1 MTGHL
6 SFEDGAVIFRQ
17 GDVAGPAWLVESGTV
32 RLIKDGAQLADL
44 GRGATLGG
52 TGHSWKFTVIA
63 VGSVVLAHPGQA
75 AEPVDAEFEPAAPD
89 LPSAPRLSSSRGGA
103 LVPVAP
109 PPEPLWRRLPAIL
122 RSALP
127 SEADAFLEFQPDM
140 IEIEQ
145 RPAPK
150 AAQWTLLAVVA
161 MIVLAIAWASWA
173 EIDRIVTAEGR
184 LITTSSKIVVQPLE
198 TGMIRSIRVRVGQP
212 VAKGEVLATL
222 DATFAEADTA
232 ASRAQLKS
240 LEAQVRRLESE
251 LAGSAPAQYSDDARE
266 DAQQKDIR
274 ARRDKERSAALSSYD
289 SEIAEHTAAIATL
302 RREAQDAEHT
312 ARIAREVEQMR
323 ITLVQRDAGSRL
335 QLLEAEA
342 KRTAAE
348 REVTHINNQ
357 AREIAQKLAT
367 VREKR
372 GSYDSE
378 FNSKTAQELQTTRRE
393 RDKIAED
400 LKKQERRS
408 SLVQLTSPEDAVVLE
423 VAPRAA
429 GSMASASEP
438 LITLVPSGAPLEAEL
453 DVKPQDVAMLRP
465 GDFTRLKLESLPYQ
479 QHGTLSGRLDIIGGD
494 TVKVDKGGMAGPQQM
509 YRARVTIT
517 DQGLRKVPSDFRLIP
532 GMTVAGEI
540 KIGSRKVISY
550 FVYPIF
556 RALDE
561 SFREP

>member
-1 MTGHL
+1 MSGRM
-6 SFEDGAVIFRQ
+6 SYEDGAVIFRQ
-17 GDVAGPAWLVESGTV
+17 GEAAGPAWVVQSGTV
-32 RLIKDGAQLADL
+32 RLIKDGLQLADL
-44 GRGATLGG
+44 GQGATLGG
-52 TGHSWKFTVIA
+52 TGHSWTFTVLA
-63 VGSVVLAHPGQA
+63 HGHVVLAHRDGG
-75 AEPVDAEFEPAAPD
+75 AEPVDAEFEPAPPD
-89 LPSAPRLSSSRGGA
+89 LPSAKGGA
-103 LVPVAP
+103 LVPVEV

-140 IEIEQ
+140 VEIEQ

-161 MIVLAIAWASWA
+161 MIVFAVTWASLA

-184 LITTSSKIVVQPLE
+184 LVTTSAKVVVQPLE
-198 TGMIRSIRVRVGQP
+198 TGMIRSIRVRVGQT

-240 LEAQVRRLESE
+240 LDAQVKRLEAE
-251 LAGSAPAQYSDDARE
+251 LAGARPDRYSDDAKE
-266 DAQQKDIR
+266 DSQQKDIR
-274 ARRDKERSAALSSYD
+274 ARRDAERKAALASYD
-289 SEIAEHTAAIATL
+289 SEIAESSAAIATL
-302 RREAQDAEHT
+302 KREVADAEHT

-323 ITLVQRDAGSRL
+323 LTLVQRDAGSRL
-335 QLLEAEA
+335 QVLEAEA
-342 KRTAAE
+342 RRTAAE
-348 REVTHINNQ
+348 RDVNHLSNQ
-357 AREIAQKLAT
+357 SREIGQKLAT

-372 GSYDSE
+372 GSYESE

-393 RDKIAED
+393 RDKVAED

-408 SLVQLTSPEDAVVLE
+408 SLVQMTSPEDAVVLE
-423 VAPRAA
+423 IAPRAA
-429 GSMASASEP
+429 GSMASATEP
-438 LITLVPSGAPLEAEL
+438 LITLVPRDAPLEAEL

-479 QHGTLSGRLDIIGGD
+479 QHGTLAGRLDIIGGD
-494 TVKVDKGGMAGPQQM
+494 TIKVDKGGMTGPQQM
-509 YRARVTIT
+509 YRARIAIT
-517 DQGLRKVPSDFRLIP
+517 DQTLRKIPADFHLIP
-532 GMTVAGEI
+532 GMTVSGEI
-540 KIGSRKVISY
+540 KIGSRRVISY
-550 FVYPIF
+550 FIYPIF